1 MNNPCRNDQSKQS
14 ASHRFLLLVTL
25 TGALSA
31 VFLLPSRAG
40 ADAPPSNGKLQELL
54 GGMITAGAQHDE
66 ERLAALQQQL
76 TTLMQQMAQFE
87 RGRPGHV
94 QENLGHTIVQTAHA
108 IRAEQLNLK
117 SRIIATMR
125 QLDLLAEDSEA
136 GQQTRLGWAVRTAA
150 QRAPQGGEAFQVAL
164 GKEVIR
170 LEMVRDRTI
179 TRLQDELNSLNRQ
192 LAAFPRAIPQRL
204 RNAMTSTSRAILMAD
219 ESYISWV
226 NQRIQELSNQVMRP
240 QSPDAYERLAS
251 VAQAILAGPAGVGG
265 FVEYGIPALA
275 GVVAL
280 LMAWAAMAWFGT
292 GRSRDSRYVTER
304 RVLPDRR
311 REERRTALM

>member
-1 MNNPCRNDQSKQS
+1 MPPRAA
-14 ASHRFLLLVTL
+14 ASSTPTDGQV
-25 TGALSA
+25 
-31 VFLLPSRAG
+31 
-40 ADAPPSNGKLQELL
+40 QELL
-54 GGMITAGAQHDE
+54 GEMITVAALHDD

-87 RGRPGHV
+87 RGRPGHL

-108 IRAEQLNLK
+108 IRAEQLSVK

-136 GQQTRLGWAVRTAA
+136 GRQTRLGWAVRTAA

-164 GKEVIR
+164 GKEVVR
-170 LEMVRDRTI
+170 LELVRDRTI
-179 TRLQDELNSLNRQ
+179 TRLQDELNALNRQ
-192 LAAFPRAIPQRL
+192 LAAFPRAIPRRL
-204 RNAMTSTSRAILMAD
+204 RDAMASTSRASLMAD
-219 ESYISWV
+219 ESYITWV
-226 NQRIQELSNQVMRP
+226 NQQIQQLSNQVMRP
-240 QSPDAYERLAS
+240 RSPDSYKRLAS
-251 VAQAILAGPAGVGG
+251 AARAILAGPAGVGG

-292 GRSRDSRYVTER
+292 GRSRDSGHVAER

-311 REERRTALM
+311 RGERRTALM